1 MATITAQLTL
11 TAAPGQ
17 VSTNALSLSE
27 SDDITV
33 DGAPVTNLN
42 RVSVATSA
50 DTELLAASH
59 GNTYVYIKNTD
70 STNLVKL
77 KTEANELFG
86 VVWPGEWA
94 YFCVLE
100 NEGLGVVA
108 NNAACVIE
116 YSLYKRT

>member
-1 MATITAQLTL
+1 MATLKATLTL
-11 TAAPGQ
+11 QASAGQ
-17 VSTNALSLSE
+17 VSTNALALTE
-27 SDDITV
+27 SDSLTV
-33 DGAPVTNLN
+33 DAAPITNAARLS
-42 RVSVATSA
+42 VSHSA
-50 DTELLAASH
+50 DTELLASSH

-86 VVWPGEWA
+86 VVFPGEWA

-108 NNAACVIE
+108 NNAACIIE
-116 YSLYKRT
+116 YSLYKRS